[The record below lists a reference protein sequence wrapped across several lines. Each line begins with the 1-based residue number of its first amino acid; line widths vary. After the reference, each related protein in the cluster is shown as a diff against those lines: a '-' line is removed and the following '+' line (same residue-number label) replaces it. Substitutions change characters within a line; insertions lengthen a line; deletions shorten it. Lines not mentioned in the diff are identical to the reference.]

1 MLDLKEIFYQHQTGE
16 RKIIDNLNLKVHCHS
31 SNETIKKNTDIYIVD
46 TYGDASKFYL
56 LSKLTFLGGSLIPHG
71 GQNPLEPAREGNYI
85 LYGPNVD
92 NFKEVYRMLENLNIA
107 TKINSIKRMKN
118 IIIKKINY
126 TQSSSVDKKLNYLGE
141 RILNKN
147 LFEIKKFI

>member
-1 MLDLKEIFYQHQTGE
+1 
-16 RKIIDNLNLKVHCHS
+16 
-31 SNETIKKNTDIYIVD
+31 
-46 TYGDASKFYL
+46 
-56 LSKLTFLGGSLIPHG
+56 
-71 GQNPLEPAREGNYI
+71 
-85 LYGPNVD
+85 
-92 NFKEVYRMLENLNIA
+92 MLENLNIA